1 MLCNILPAG
10 FSSLFIKIP
19 PSSMNGN
26 LLHALFFNNNGEQ
39 TLAHVAQKAI

>member
-26 LLHALFFNNNGEQ
+26 ILHALFLIIMGNRP
-39 TLAHVAQKAI
+39 